1 MADSLL
7 DSLTD
12 KELEEYNKYCEY
24 KKHHTKRY
32 YYNRDSEPIE

>member
-24 KKHHTKRY
+24 RKHHIKRH
-32 YYNRDSEPIE
+32 YNEDSKPIE